1 MHIRRNATNASDT
14 AATLRRPRRPRR
26 PRRLA
31 ALVGAVVVGVRDGQP
46 AGEHDHS
53 THSHEATD
61 AGGGTQSGSMQASAG
76 GHVMTASVEAPEG
89 TSVGLEIEPDAVSG
103 FNITVTTPGFTF
115 TPEAVNSEHVPGQG
129 HAHLYVDG
137 VKITRLYGASYHL
150 TGLAPG
156 THEVRVSLS
165 TNSHADYV
173 RGAGLVDAT
182 RTVTVP
188 ARDGAAHMHA
198 EEGTVEPP
206 DGMSVEVYA
215 EADAHG
221 GDAFNVRIDAAG
233 FAFAPRSVNGDHVS
247 GEGHAHIYVDGEKIG
262 RVYGPWFF
270 LGGLTAGEHE
280 VRVTLSSNTHEPY
293 ARNGEPIAASTTVTV
308 P

>member
-1 MHIRRNATNASDT
+1 MRLTR
-14 AATLRRPRRPRR
+14 LRLFVALAVLA
-26 PRRLA
+26 LA
-31 ALVGAVVVGVRDGQP
+31 ALAGAVVAGGRDDQP
-46 AGEHDHS
+46 AQEHDHS

-61 AGGGTQSGSMQASAG
+61 ASSDTQSGSMQTSVAS
-76 GHVMTASVEAPEG
+76 HVMTASVEAPAG
-89 TSVGLEIEPDAVSG
+89 TSVELQIEPDAVSG
-103 FNITVTTPGFTF
+103 YNITVTTPGFMF
-115 TPEAVNSEHVPGQG
+115 TPEAVNSEHIPGQG

-137 VKITRLYGASYHL
+137 VKITRVYGPSYHL
-150 TGLAPG
+150 TGLTPG
-156 THEVRVSLS
+156 AHEVRVSLS

-188 ARDGAAHMHA
+188 APDGAAHMHA
-198 EEGTVEPP
+198 EEGTVEAPE
-206 DGMSVEVYA
+206 GMSVQVHA

-221 GDAFNVRIDAAG
+221 GSAFNVRIDATG

-262 RVYGPWFF
+262 RVYGPWYF
-270 LGGLTAGEHE
+270 LGGLTRGEHE
-280 VRVTLSSNTHEPY
+280 VRVTLTTNTHEPY
-293 ARNGEPIAASTTVTV
+293 TRNGEPIAASTTVTV